1 MKRISIVASEASY
14 ENLRTFETID
24 QLNETVR
31 EYKRLFVAELKP
43 TEVAVLNLL
52 HRYSAKYTGV
62 SFLRKG
68 KIAELIGKSR
78 RTVIRVC
85 NRLEALGIIRQYEIA
100 RPTDKRQTS
109 NAIVIVPIEQPVEQT
124 ETRVAISADVTP
136 EATGNVT
143 PNKTTSSLKQLHN
156 NTKERTA
163 KPAWIPQAFYDLLSA
178 HFGAK
183 EDIEEYWRAVYATTY
198 RMDFG
203 REQREEIGIVAF
215 MEMKAR
221 RKRLRKPV
229 AYFVGV
235 VKRMAKREYVNGLF
249 NIVFNA

>member
-1 MKRISIVASEASY
+1 MKRINIIASEATFESFA
-14 ENLRTFETID
+14 TFETID

-31 EYKRLFVAELKP
+31 EYKRLFAAELKA

-109 NAIVIVPIEQPVEQT
+109 NAIVIVPIEQPQQ
-124 ETRVAISADVTP
+124 ADVTP
-136 EATGNVT
+136 EASGNVT

-156 NTKERTA
+156 NTKERTKERRQY

-178 HFGAK
+178 HFGAI

-203 REQREEIGIVAF
+203 RDEREEIGIVAF

-235 VKRMAKREYVNGLF
+235 VKRMAKREYLIALSNA
-249 NIVFNA
+249 VFNV

>member
-1 MKRISIVASEASY
+1 MKRITIVASEASY

-31 EYKRLFVAELKP
+31 EYKRLFAAELNP
-43 TEVAVLNLL
+43 TEIAVLNLL

-109 NAIVIVPIEQPVEQT
+109 NAIVIQPQKPVET
-124 ETRVAISADVTP
+124 ANVTP

-143 PNKTTSSLKQLHN
+143 PNKTTSSLKQN
-156 NTKERTA
+156 SYVYNTYASQVLPQSITPYVRFKNTVGYFVEDLKLTNKLYGIYLAQTSYIREHHTA
-163 KPAWIPQAFYDLLSA
+163 EELLCAGLEAVRIAFT
-178 HFGAK
+178 
-183 EDIEEYWRAVYATTY
+183 AT
-198 RMDFG
+198 
-203 REQREEIGIVAF
+203 
-215 MEMKAR
+215 K
-221 RKRLRKPV
+221 RKRLRNI
-229 AYFVGV
+229 AGYFHGTLE
-235 VKRMAKREYVNGLF
+235 RLLDRLYEA
-249 NIVFNA
+249 IVSQASA